1 MFDLIISIF
10 LGLIGLGLVIAF
22 FVTADSDV
30 LILGVILIVCS
41 KLQYLEY
48 IIEGIA
54 AALEAMKEKKE

>member
-1 MFDLIISIF
+1 MFDLIIPIF

-22 FVTADSDV
+22 FVTAETNSDV

-54 AALEAMKEKKE
+54 AALAAKEM